1 MAQGASGKRQAKVAG
16 KSSGNKKNAKDL
28 EESKEGTHVEER
40 SDGEEELENSHAVN
54 DDEIMNKFGFRQK
67 IEIELSLPTDE
78 KEFILDFEM
87 KFLDRNY

>member
-1 MAQGASGKRQAKVAG
+1 M
-16 KSSGNKKNAKDL
+16 
-28 EESKEGTHVEER
+28 
-40 SDGEEELENSHAVN
+40 N

-78 KEFILDFEM
+78 KEFIIDFEM